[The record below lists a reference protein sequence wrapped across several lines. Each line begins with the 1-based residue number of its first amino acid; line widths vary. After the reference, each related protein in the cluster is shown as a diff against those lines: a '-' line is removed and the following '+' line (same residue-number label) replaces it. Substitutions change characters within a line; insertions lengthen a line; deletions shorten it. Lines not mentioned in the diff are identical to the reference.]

1 MRTRALSALALP
13 LVAAATALTSTPALA
28 QTESAPPSSYL
39 VTLAPGTGAV
49 APVVTTLLSRYGGSL
64 RFTYSHALRGFSA
77 TLPSAAAERLAHDPL
92 VALVEP
98 NVAMR
103 INDVQSGAQYD
114 LDRTDQRSGLDTK
127 YTYNATGAGVT
138 AYDLDTGIRPTHTQ
152 FGGRA
157 SVGYDAIG
165 DGKNGIDC
173 NGHGTHTAGS
183 IAASTYGMAKQARV
197 VGVRVLACDG
207 SGTADQIIAGLD
219 WVTRNAVKPA
229 VANMSIGTQVG
240 TSATIDAAVRGLV
253 NSGVPIA
260 VSAGN
265 GYGNGLY
272 AEDACTHSPSDEPLA
287 LTVSAVNNTDTK
299 PIWANY
305 GTCVDLFAGGVDVN
319 SSWYTSDTATSLSSG
334 TSMSSPHVAGA
345 AAMYLSANPSATP
358 AQVATFLT
366 SQATTGAVKSA
377 GSGSPNKLLYV
388 GGITGGGGGGGGN
401 VAPSA
406 SFTTTTS
413 GLTVTATD
421 TSTDSDGTIA
431 SRAWNFGDGATAS
444 GTPVSHAYA
453 AAGTYT
459 VTLTVTDNAGAT
471 ATTTRSVTVST
482 TGDPDPATPTLTS
495 GVAKS
500 DTNGATGTWKY
511 YKVAVPTAGRTVA
524 LTLTGPSC
532 GLLSCPADLDL
543 YGRNG
548 AKPTTAAFT
557 CSSATG
563 SSSES
568 CTITNAPAGYT
579 YVGVYVYSGTAGKA
593 YTVKAT
599 VT

>member
-1 MRTRALSALALP
+1 MRTPLLAALALP
-13 LVAAATALTSTPALA
+13 VVAAATALSSTPALA
-28 QTESAPPSSYL
+28 QTDAPERSSYL

-49 APVVTTLLSRYGGSL
+49 APLVAGLQARYGGSV
-64 RFTYSHALRGFSA
+64 RFTYSHALRGFSV
-77 TLPSAAAERLAHDPL
+77 TLPSAAADRLAQDPL
-92 VALVEP
+92 VSLVEP

-103 INDVQSGAQYD
+103 VDDVQTGAQYD
-114 LDRTDQRSGLDTK
+114 LDRTDQRSGLDGK

-138 AYDLDTGIRPTHTQ
+138 AYDLDTGIRASHVQ

-157 SVGYDAIG
+157 SVGYDAVG
-165 DGKNGIDC
+165 DGQNGVDC

-183 IAASTYGMAKQARV
+183 IAAATYGMAKQARV
-197 VGVRVLACDG
+197 VAVRVLGCDG
-207 SGTADQIIAGLD
+207 SGAADQIIAGLD
-219 WVTRNAVKPA
+219 WVAAHAVHPA
-229 VANMSIGTQVG
+229 VANMSIGTTVG
-240 TSATIDAAVRGLV
+240 TSSTIDAAVRGLV

-272 AEDACTHSPSDEPLA
+272 AENACTHSPSDEPLA
-287 LTVSAVNNTDTK
+287 LTVSAVDNTDTK

-305 GTCVDLFAGGVDVN
+305 GSCVDLFAGGVDVN
-319 SSWYTSDTATSLSSG
+319 STWYTSDTATSLDTG

-345 AAMYLSANPSATP
+345 AAMYLSTNPTATP

-366 SQATTGAVKSA
+366 SQATSGAVKSA

-388 GGITGGGGGGGGN
+388 GGITGGGGGGGN

-413 GLTVTATD
+413 GLSVTATD

-431 SRAWNFGDGATAS
+431 SRAWAFGDGATAS
-444 GTPVSHAYA
+444 GTPVSHTYA

-459 VTLTVTDNAGAT
+459 VTLTVTDNGGAT
-471 ATTTRSVTVST
+471 ASTTRSVTVST
-482 TGDPDPATPTLTS
+482 TGDPDPSTPTLTS

-500 DTNGATGTWKY
+500 DTNGASGSWKY

-548 AKPTTAAFT
+548 SKPTTATYT

-563 SSSES
+563 SNNES
-568 CTITNAPAGYT
+568 CTISNAPAGYV
-579 YVGVYVYSGTAGKA
+579 YVGVYVYSGSAGQT
-593 YTVKAT
+593 YSVKAT
-599 VT
+599 VS